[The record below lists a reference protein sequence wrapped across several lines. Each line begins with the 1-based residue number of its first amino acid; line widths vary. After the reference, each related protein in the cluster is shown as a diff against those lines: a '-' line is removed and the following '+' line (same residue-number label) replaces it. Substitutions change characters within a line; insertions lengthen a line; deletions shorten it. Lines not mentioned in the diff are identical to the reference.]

1 MNTNNP
7 HHESLLS
14 SRSLLA
20 TVRPASSLQCQGII
34 PCWQSPTA
42 SSQQCYSHCELPLKP
57 DLHSKVEGRTQLA
70 RLPQIP
76 FRLHIGMPGNS
87 LHSFSCPHPHSLN
100 CRALVAQTFISDVFQ
115 SAMAP
120 PPCPGSA
127 SLRSRERECQ
137 QRQPNST
144 APFNTNTNDPH
155 YN

>member
-20 TVRPASSLQCQGII
+20 TVRLASSLQCQGII

-87 LHSFSCPHPHSLN
+87 LHSFSCPHPHSFELSCP
-100 CRALVAQTFISDVFQ
+100 CRPNLHLRRFPIGH
-115 SAMAP
+115 
-120 PPCPGSA
+120 GSA
-127 SLRSRERECQ
+127 SLPWLCQFAFERERV
-137 QRQPNST
+137 ST
-144 APFNTNTNDPH
+144 AATELNRPL
-155 YN
+155 